1 MSGMR
6 VDPTYVSNLVSA
18 LDGAVGREQQLS
30 SQLASG
36 VRISAISDDPVAAGR
51 NVLLLNQIQAD
62 DAFTQTSSLVTGQL
76 LVADSALGSVVTQL
90 NQAISLATSA
100 NNGTKNASDVKAIAN
115 QLAGILRE
123 VESLAN
129 SNYQGQYIFAGG
141 KTTTQPFSTSSST
154 TPGVTTYYGD
164 GNVNYLVTPNGQR
177 IQLNVPGDQIFVGSG
192 GVFGVLN
199 SLIADFSTGT
209 VNPSQTAQDTE
220 ALTSAL
226 NYVSQQ
232 RVQIDNSIT
241 QVSAAGDAVTNEMT
255 QLKSAQTELM
265 QADIATVATQLSL
278 LKTQQTAL
286 ESVIVQLGSG
296 SLFDKLQ

>member
-1 MSGMR
+1 MR
-6 VDPTYVSNLVSA
+6 VDPTYISRLVSA
-18 LDGAVGREQQLS
+18 LDDATGREQGLS

-36 VRISAISDDPVAAGR
+36 VRISALSDDPVAAGK
-51 NVLLLNQIQAD
+51 NVLLLDQIQRD
-62 DAFTQTSSLVTGQL
+62 DAFSQTSSLVTGQL
-76 LVADSALGSVVTQL
+76 QVADSALGGVVAQL

-100 NNGTKNASDVKAIAN
+100 NNGTKNASDLKAIAN

-141 KTTTQPFSTSSST
+141 KTTTQPFSTSTTT
-154 TPGVTTYYGD
+154 TPGVTTYAGD
-164 GNVNYLVTPNGQR
+164 SDVNYLVTPNGQQ
-177 IQLNVPGDQIFVGSG
+177 IQLNVPGDQIFLGPSS
-192 GVFGVLN
+192 VFKVLN

-209 VNPSQTAQDTE
+209 VNSTQAAQDTE
-220 ALTSAL
+220 ALTAAL

-241 QVSAAGDAVTNEMT
+241 QISTASEAVTGERT
-255 QLKSAQTELM
+255 QLSASQTELM
-265 QADIATVATQLSL
+265 QADLATVATQLSL
-278 LKTQQTAL
+278 TKTQQTAL